1 MGFDDI
7 ICDAGIKEKIIDALR
22 PLIGQY
28 KYEDWDDLDKM
39 ENENCYNA
47 YSLVFHQI
55 HAINLVF
62 AMGATPFPLTTER
75 KDRCKKMSRMQTLRI
90 FLDEMD
96 EIDDEDI
103 QVKVIN
109 LTRLAVDCW
118 HAMEELDPS

>member
-62 AMGATPFPLTTER
+62 AMGATPFPLTTKE
-75 KDRCKKMSRMQTLRI
+75 KGFCKKRSRMETLQI
-90 FLDEMD
+90 FLDEV
-96 EIDDEDI
+96 DDPDI
-103 QVKVIN
+103 QVKV
-109 LTRLAVDCW
+109 LEYLEPL
-118 HAMEELDPS
+118 MEELY

>member
-28 KYEDWDDLDKM
+28 KYENWGDLDTM
-39 ENENCYNA
+39 ENENRYNA

-62 AMGATPFPLTTER
+62 AMGATPFPLTTEG
-75 KDRCKKMSRMQTLRI
+75 KDRCKKMSRKETLTI
-90 FLDEMD
+90 FLE
-96 EIDDEDI
+96 EVDDQDI
-103 QVKVIN
+103 QVKVMEHLEPLI
-109 LTRLAVDCW
+109 
-118 HAMEELDPS
+118 EELYPS